1 MISEI
6 ILGTFIPVILL
17 YQIPFVSNYI
27 QTIQSNLNI
36 VCTTYLSILN
46 NIQNENKNN
55 LCVQLIAPVYAIYKL
70 CFHAFYLA
78 ISYLEYQ
85 NNKNITFFENHY
97 CIQYTLHN
105 KLYFIL
111 IDKKESSTNQIYKV
125 MGSKCISEKDVNNL
139 DQFITSCSEENTSC
153 NEENDNEN
161 TSCNEEYNEENT
173 SCNDEYNEEYNE
185 ENTSYNDENDNEDT
199 ISEYEDTDTD
209 TEDEDEDTVVEDK
222 DSYDENTNDE
232 DEDED
237 KDTVVE
243 DRDSYDENT
252 YDEDE
257 DDIPLLDITDYF
269 FSCYGPSKNFHNSVI
284 TPKLLGFNKIIIYY
298 LDGINFEECQV
309 TFVDDNVIQI

>member
-209 TEDEDEDTVVEDK
+209 TEDK
-222 DSYDENTNDE
+222 DNE
-232 DEDED
+232 
-237 KDTVVE
+237 
-243 DRDSYDENT
+243 
-252 YDEDE
+252 
-257 DDIPLLDITDYF
+257 DIPLLDITDYF